1 MICATSFS
9 SPSCSPSPRRSR
21 PVTGTMTTITT
32 MTDVMTIA
40 TTFVEATRAAQM
52 MLTTNQNG
60 RLVMIADTKAETEIE
75 DTKTMTMIDWIVL
88 CERSILIGLITGAL
102 WALL

>member
-1 MICATSFS
+1 M
-9 SPSCSPSPRRSR
+9 
-21 PVTGTMTTITT
+21 TMTTN
-32 MTDVMTIA
+32 A
-40 TTFVEATRAAQM
+40 
-52 MLTTNQNG
+52 NG
-60 RLVMIADTKAETEIE
+60 RLVMTTDTKAETE

>member
-1 MICATSFS
+1 MMTATTTAV
-9 SPSCSPSPRRSR
+9 
-21 PVTGTMTTITT
+21 VTTDGATTFKLATEDAQMTMTTN
-32 MTDVMTIA
+32 A
-40 TTFVEATRAAQM
+40 
-52 MLTTNQNG
+52 NG
-60 RLVMIADTKAETEIE
+60 RLVMTTDTKAETE